1 VQKIVLIFLSFLMMN
16 VVVAQKITTAQYIER
31 YKEDAIKEMIRS
43 GVPAAITL
51 AQGVLETE
59 SGNSELVKKSN
70 NHFGI
75 KCKAEWTGEKV
86 YHDDDESGECFRKY
100 DSAYLSYKDHSDFL
114 RTRAHYAFLFSL
126 DPTDYSA
133 WAHGL
138 KKAGYATNPRYPQI
152 LIKTIEDYNLNEYTV
167 ETLKEIPDYSI
178 YAISKEKNNTSIV
191 SQSVEKIGN
200 FIFPA
205 HIKPKAYNGL
215 NAVYVDSGISL
226 LAIATKFNIDLADLL
241 DYNDL
246 YEDGIL
252 EQSSWIYLQR
262 KRIEALARTY
272 KVKKGETV
280 YDISQNAGIQISYL
294 MAFNGLNEADE
305 LRPGR
310 ILSLKSEVIVDD
322 EVKPESKK
330 SATVNS
336 KSAIKYHEVKPNEN
350 LQFIS
355 KKYNVDVDDLK
366 EWNNLNSMKLKI
378 GQRLI
383 VSK

>member
-1 VQKIVLIFLSFLMMN
+1 MQKIILIFLSFLLIN
-16 VVVAQKITTAQYIER
+16 VVIAQKITTAQYIER
-31 YKEDAIKEMIRS
+31 YKDIAIKEMIRS

-59 SGNSELVKKSN
+59 SGNSVLVKKSN

-75 KCKAEWTGEKV
+75 KCKVEWTGEKV

-126 DPTDYSA
+126 DPSDYSA

-152 LIKTIEDYNLNEYTV
+152 LIKTIEDYNLNEYTT
-167 ETLKEIPDYSI
+167 ETLKEIPDYGV
-178 YAISKEKNNTSIV
+178 YAIIKEKNNPTIV
-191 SQSVEKIGN
+191 NQSVEKIDN
-200 FIFPA
+200 SIFPP

-226 LAIATKFNIDLADLL
+226 LAIATRFKIDLADLL

-246 YEDGIL
+246 YEDGIV
-252 EQSSWIYLQR
+252 EKSSWIYLQR
-262 KRIEALARTY
+262 KRIEALAKTY

-280 YDISQNAGIQISYL
+280 YDISQIAGIQISYL

-305 LRPGR
+305 LTPGR

-322 EVKPESKK
+322 EENTKSKK
-330 SATVNS
+330 STSINN
-336 KSAIKYHEVKPNEN
+336 KSEVKYHEVKPNEN
-350 LQFIS
+350 LQIIS

-366 EWNNLNSMKLKI
+366 EWNNLNSIKLKI

>member
-1 VQKIVLIFLSFLMMN
+1 VQKIVLIFLSVLLMN
-16 VVVAQKITTAQYIER
+16 AVIAQKITTTEYIER
-31 YKEDAIKEMIRS
+31 YKDIAIKEMVRS

-59 SGNSELVKKSN
+59 SGNSVLVKKSN

-75 KCKAEWTGEKV
+75 KCKVEWTGEKV

-100 DSAYLSYKDHSDFL
+100 DSAYLSYQDHSDFL

-126 DPTDYSA
+126 DPSDYSA

-152 LIKTIEDYNLNEYTV
+152 LIKTIEDYNLNDYTT
-167 ETLKEIPDYSI
+167 ETLKEIPDYSV
-178 YAISKEKNNTSIV
+178 YAISKEKSNSSIV
-191 SQSVEKIGN
+191 IQSVEKIGN

-280 YDISQNAGIQISYL
+280 YDISQNVGIQISYL

-310 ILSLKSEVIVDD
+310 VLSLKSEVIVDD
-322 EVKPESKK
+322 DVKPAPKK
-330 SATVNS
+330 STTTNI
-336 KSAIKYHEVKPNEN
+336 KSAVKYHEVKPNEN

-355 KKYNVDVDDLK
+355 KKYNVDVEDLK

>member
-1 VQKIVLIFLSFLMMN
+1 MQKIILIFIGVLMMN
-16 VVVAQKITTAQYIER
+16 MVIAQKITTTQYIER
-31 YKEDAIKEMIRS
+31 YKDFAIKEMIRS

-59 SGNSELVKKSN
+59 SGNSVLVKKSN

-75 KCKAEWTGEKV
+75 KCKVEWIGEKV

-100 DSAYLSYKDHSDFL
+100 DSAYLSYIDHSDFL
-114 RTRAHYAFLFSL
+114 RNRAHYAFLFSL
-126 DPTDYSA
+126 DPSDYSA

-152 LIKTIEDYNLNEYTV
+152 LIKTIEDYNLNEFTT

-178 YAISKEKNNTSIV
+178 YAIKKEKQNSSIV
-191 SQSVEKIGN
+191 NQSVEKIGN
-200 FIFPA
+200 FIFPS

-215 NAVYVDSGISL
+215 NAIYVDSGISL
-226 LAIATKFNIDLADLL
+226 LAIATKFGIDLADLL

-246 YEDGIL
+246 YEDGII
-252 EQSSWIYLQR
+252 EKSSWVYLQR
-262 KRIEALARTY
+262 KRIEALAKTY

-294 MAFNGLNEADE
+294 MAFNGLNEADD

-322 EVKPESKK
+322 EVNLGSPKSTSSKNK
-330 SATVNS
+330 STV
-336 KSAIKYHEVKPNEN
+336 KYHEVKPNEN

-355 KKYNVDVDDLK
+355 KKYNVDVEDLK

>member
-1 VQKIVLIFLSFLMMN
+1 MN

-31 YKEDAIKEMIRS
+31 YKDIAIKEMIRS

-59 SGNSELVKKSN
+59 SGNSVLVKKSN

-75 KCKAEWTGEKV
+75 KCKVEWTGEKV

-126 DPTDYSA
+126 DPSDYSA

-152 LIKTIEDYNLNEYTV
+152 LIKTIEDYNLNEYTT
-167 ETLKEIPDYSI
+167 ETLKEIPDYSV
-178 YAISKEKNNTSIV
+178 YAINKEKTNPTTVN
-191 SQSVEKIGN
+191 QSVQKISN
-200 FIFPA
+200 FIFPP
-205 HIKPKAYNGL
+205 HIKPKSYNGL

-226 LAIATKFNIDLADLL
+226 LAIATRFKIDLADLL

-246 YEDGIL
+246 YEDGII
-252 EQSSWIYLQR
+252 EKSSWIYLQR
-262 KRIEALARTY
+262 KRMDALAKTY
-272 KVKKGETV
+272 TVKKGETV
-280 YDISQNAGIQISYL
+280 YDISQNVGIQISYL
-294 MAFNGLNEADE
+294 MAYNGLNEADD
-305 LRPGR
+305 LRSGR
-310 ILSLKSEVIVDD
+310 ILSLQSEVIVD
-322 EVKPESKK
+322 EEEKPLTKK
-330 SATVNS
+330 SS
-336 KSAIKYHEVKPNEN
+336 KSTSKTSVKYHEVKPNEN
-350 LQFIS
+350 LQIIS
-355 KKYNVDVDDLK
+355 KKYNVDVEDLK

>member
-1 VQKIVLIFLSFLMMN
+1 VQKIILIFIGVLMMN
-16 VVVAQKITTAQYIER
+16 MVIAQKITTTQYIER
-31 YKEDAIKEMIRS
+31 YKDFAIKEMIRS

-59 SGNSELVKKSN
+59 SGNSVLVKKSN

-75 KCKAEWTGEKV
+75 KCKVEWIGEKV

-100 DSAYLSYKDHSDFL
+100 DSAYLSYIDHSDFL
-114 RTRAHYAFLFSL
+114 RNRAHYAFLFSL
-126 DPTDYSA
+126 DPSDYSA

-152 LIKTIEDYNLNEYTV
+152 LIKTIEDYNLNEFTT

-178 YAISKEKNNTSIV
+178 YAIKKEKQNSSIV
-191 SQSVEKIGN
+191 NQSVEKIGN
-200 FIFPA
+200 FIFPS

-215 NAVYVDSGISL
+215 NAIYVDSGISL
-226 LAIATKFNIDLADLL
+226 LAIATKFGIDLADLL

-246 YEDGIL
+246 YEDGII
-252 EQSSWIYLQR
+252 EKSSWVYLQR
-262 KRIEALARTY
+262 KRIEALAKTY

-294 MAFNGLNEADE
+294 MAFNGLNEADD

-322 EVKPESKK
+322 EVNLDSPKSTSSKNK
-330 SATVNS
+330 STV
-336 KSAIKYHEVKPNEN
+336 KYHEVKPNEN

-355 KKYNVDVDDLK
+355 KKYNVDVEDLK

>member
-1 VQKIVLIFLSFLMMN
+1 MN
-16 VVVAQKITTAQYIER
+16 MVIAQKITTTQYIER
-31 YKEDAIKEMIRS
+31 YKYFAIKEMIRS

-59 SGNSELVKKSN
+59 SGNSVLVKKSN

-75 KCKAEWTGEKV
+75 KCKVEWIGEKV

-100 DSAYLSYKDHSDFL
+100 DSAYLSYIDHSDFL
-114 RTRAHYAFLFSL
+114 RNRAHYAFLFSL
-126 DPTDYSA
+126 DPSDYSA

-152 LIKTIEDYNLNEYTV
+152 LIKTIEDYNLNEFTT

-178 YAISKEKNNTSIV
+178 YAIKKEKQNSSIV
-191 SQSVEKIGN
+191 NQSVEKIGN
-200 FIFPA
+200 FIFPS

-215 NAVYVDSGISL
+215 NAIYVDSGISL
-226 LAIATKFNIDLADLL
+226 LAIATKFGIDLADLL

-246 YEDGIL
+246 YEDGII
-252 EQSSWIYLQR
+252 EKSSWVYLQR
-262 KRIEALARTY
+262 KRIEALAKTY

-294 MAFNGLNEADE
+294 MAFNGLNEADD

-322 EVKPESKK
+322 EVNLDSPKSTSSKNK
-330 SATVNS
+330 STV
-336 KSAIKYHEVKPNEN
+336 KYHEVKPNEN

-355 KKYNVDVDDLK
+355 KKYNVDVEDLK

>member
-1 VQKIVLIFLSFLMMN
+1 VQKIILIFLSFLLLN
-16 VVVAQKITTAQYIER
+16 VVIAQKITTAQYIER
-31 YKEDAIKEMIRS
+31 YKDIAIKEMIRS

-59 SGNSELVKKSN
+59 SGNSVLVKKSN

-75 KCKAEWTGEKV
+75 KCKVEWTGEKV
-86 YHDDDESGECFRKY
+86 YHDDDERGECFRKY

-114 RTRAHYAFLFSL
+114 RNRAHYAFLFSL
-126 DPTDYSA
+126 DPSDYSA

-152 LIKTIEDYNLNEYTV
+152 LIKTIEDYNLNEYTT
-167 ETLKEIPDYSI
+167 ETLKEIPDYGV
-178 YAISKEKNNTSIV
+178 YAIIKEKNNPTTV
-191 SQSVEKIGN
+191 NQSVEKIDN
-200 FIFPA
+200 SIFPL

-226 LAIATKFNIDLADLL
+226 LAIATRFKIDLADLL

-246 YEDGIL
+246 YEDGII
-252 EQSSWIYLQR
+252 EKSSWIYLQR
-262 KRIEALARTY
+262 KRTEALAKTY

-280 YDISQNAGIQISYL
+280 YDISQNAGIQISSL

-305 LRPGR
+305 LTPGR

-322 EVKPESKK
+322 EENTKSKK
-330 SATVNS
+330 STSINN
-336 KSAIKYHEVKPNEN
+336 KSEVKYHEVKPNEN
-350 LQFIS
+350 LQIIS

>member
-1 VQKIVLIFLSFLMMN
+1 VQKIILIFIGVLMMN
-16 VVVAQKITTAQYIER
+16 MVIAQKITTTQYIER
-31 YKEDAIKEMIRS
+31 YKDFAIKEMIRS

-59 SGNSELVKKSN
+59 SGNSVLVKKSN

-75 KCKAEWTGEKV
+75 KCKVEWIGEKV

-100 DSAYLSYKDHSDFL
+100 DSAYLSYIDHSDFL
-114 RTRAHYAFLFSL
+114 RNRAHYAFLFSL
-126 DPTDYSA
+126 DPSDYSA

-152 LIKTIEDYNLNEYTV
+152 LIKTIEDYNLNEFTT

-178 YAISKEKNNTSIV
+178 YAIKKEKQNSSIV
-191 SQSVEKIGN
+191 NQSVEKIGN
-200 FIFPA
+200 FIFPS

-215 NAVYVDSGISL
+215 NAIYVDSGISL
-226 LAIATKFNIDLADLL
+226 LAIATKFGIDLADLL

-246 YEDGIL
+246 YEDGII
-252 EQSSWIYLQR
+252 EKSSWVYLQR
-262 KRIEALARTY
+262 KRIEALAKTY

-294 MAFNGLNEADE
+294 MAFNGLNEADD

-322 EVKPESKK
+322 EVNLGSPKSTSSKNK
-330 SATVNS
+330 STV
-336 KSAIKYHEVKPNEN
+336 KYHEVKPNEN

-355 KKYNVDVDDLK
+355 KKYNVDVEDLK

>member
-1 VQKIVLIFLSFLMMN
+1 MN
-16 VVVAQKITTAQYIER
+16 MVIAQKITTAQYIDR
-31 YKEDAIKEMIRS
+31 YKDNAIKEMIRS

-126 DPTDYSA
+126 DPSDYSA

-152 LIKTIEDYNLNEYTV
+152 LIKTIEDYNLNEFTT
-167 ETLKEIPDYSI
+167 ETLKEIPDYSV
-178 YAISKEKNNTSIV
+178 YAINKEKNNTSIV
-191 SQSVEKIGN
+191 NQSVEKIGN

-226 LAIATKFNIDLADLL
+226 LAIATKFGIDLADLL

-246 YEDGIL
+246 YEDGII
-252 EQSSWIYLQR
+252 EKSSWIYLQR
-262 KRIEALARTY
+262 KRVEALANTY

-294 MAFNGLNEADE
+294 MAYNGLNEADE
-305 LRPGR
+305 LKPGR
-310 ILSLKSEVIVDD
+310 TLSLKSEVIV
-322 EVKPESKK
+322 EEETSNQTKK
-330 SATVNS
+330 NTGLNS
-336 KSAIKYHEVKPNEN
+336 RSTIKYHEVKPNEN
-350 LQFIS
+350 LQVIS

-366 EWNNLNSMKLKI
+366 EWNNLSSMKLKI

>member
-1 VQKIVLIFLSFLMMN
+1 VQKIILIFLSVLLMN
-16 VVVAQKITTAQYIER
+16 VVIAQKITTTQYIER
-31 YKEDAIKEMIRS
+31 YKDIAIKEMIRS

-59 SGNSELVKKSN
+59 SGNSVLVKKSN

-75 KCKAEWTGEKV
+75 KCKVEWTGEKV

-126 DPTDYSA
+126 DPSDYSA

-152 LIKTIEDYNLNEYTV
+152 LIKTIEDYNLNEYTT
-167 ETLKEIPDYSI
+167 ETLKEIPDYSL
-178 YAISKEKNNTSIV
+178 YAINKEKTNTSIV
-191 SQSVEKIGN
+191 NQSVEKIGN
-200 FIFPA
+200 FIFPP

-226 LAIATKFNIDLADLL
+226 LAIATRFKIDLADLL

-246 YEDGIL
+246 YEDGII
-252 EQSSWIYLQR
+252 EKSTWIYLQR
-262 KRIEALARTY
+262 KRIEALAKTY

-310 ILSLKSEVIVDD
+310 VLSLQSEVIVDD
-322 EVKPESKK
+322 EEKVQTKK
-330 SATVNS
+330 SSTGSTKS
-336 KSAIKYHEVKPNEN
+336 KVKYHEVKPNEN
-350 LQFIS
+350 LQVIS